1 MQSKLNVDETNSLH
15 MKMGQKTTMVM
26 IKN

>member
-1 MQSKLNVDETNSLH
+1 MQSKLNVDETNSQH